1 MPGDINGMLFRRA
14 AFLALVCLV
23 IHAPVRAD
31 SPRTRDV
38 TIRRDTFGVP
48 HISGKTD
55 ADAAF
60 GLMYA
65 QAEDN
70 FWQLETDYART
81 LGRAA
86 ELEGPSALAGDLVV
100 HAWQAVEHA
109 QEHYRTADPKLRAL
123 CDAFAAGVNRY
134 LATHPQV
141 KPRLLTHFEPWFI
154 LATEHRGP
162 AGRGITRADRERA
175 FPVLTQFPATSDP
188 ALAAE
193 IRFPGDLPAD
203 AELSGEG
210 SNMWAISGSRT
221 TTGRPMLL
229 INPHV
234 GFFGGGQRYEAHL
247 SSREGLDVS
256 GFAILGTPYIR
267 SGHNRHLAWSHTNNY
282 AFTSD
287 TYQESADA
295 THSATAWSDT
305 VKVLTS
311 TGLQALPVTFR
322 RTHHGPVLGLRLQA
336 DGATQ
341 ALTVRAIESEGGSMA
356 QRWAMARAGNLTD
369 FKQAL
374 GQVALTGSN
383 TIYADAAGNIFYL
396 HGNGIPKR
404 NPNLDWSGLV
414 DGSNP
419 ETEWLGRHKLEDL
432 PQVLN
437 PASGWLQNC
446 NSTPFLTTDGPEN
459 PRRESYPAYMAPEP
473 DTPRSRRSRDILAGT
488 HKFSFEEFTKLALD
502 TKVGLA
508 KDRIPELLAQF
519 ATLQTAD
526 PSRAALLAPL
536 VNDLTAWDQIATIE
550 STSTTLFMSLEME
563 AVKLRRPGSAT
574 DPYLLLT
581 ALEKASNSLQQTWGT
596 PKVAWGEINRLQRIH
611 TSGTD
616 QPPSD
621 ARPSLAVPGIPS
633 FAGGI
638 FTFGADPVPGQKRW
652 YGVRGDTYTSV
663 VNFAAGKIE
672 AKSLLVFGQSADP
685 ASPHHLDQARLYA
698 AGRFKSAWFEMK
710 QIKRHTER
718 SYRP

>member
-1 MPGDINGMLFRRA
+1 MLFRRRS
-14 AFLALVCLV
+14 FLALAYLA
-23 IHAPVRAD
+23 IQAPVWAAG
-31 SPRTRDV
+31 SAARDV

-48 HISGKTD
+48 HISGNTD
-55 ADAAF
+55 ADAVF

-65 QAEDN
+65 QSEDN
-70 FWQLETDYART
+70 FWQLETDYAQT

-86 ELEGPSALAGDLVV
+86 ELDGPSALAGDLVV
-100 HAWQAVEHA
+100 HAWQTVEHA

-134 LATHPQV
+134 LATHPAV
-141 KPRLLTHFEPWFI
+141 KPRLLAHFEPWFI

-162 AGRGITRADRERA
+162 AGRGITRTDRERA
-175 FPVLTQFPATSDP
+175 FPVLSQFPAATDP
-188 ALAAE
+188 ALTAE

-287 TYQESADA
+287 TYLESVAATRDA
-295 THSATAWSDT
+295 TEWTDTLKVLSATGPQTIS
-305 VKVLTS
+305 
-311 TGLQALPVTFR
+311 VTFR
-322 RTHHGPVLGLRLQA
+322 RTHHGPVLGLRLSS
-336 DGATQ
+336 DGAAQ

-356 QRWAMARAGNLTD
+356 QRWAMARAANLTE

-374 GQVALTGSN
+374 GRVALTGSN
-383 TIYADAAGNIFYL
+383 TIYADDAGNIFYV

-404 NPNLDWSGLV
+404 NPKLDWSGIV
-414 DGSNP
+414 DGANP
-419 ETEWLGRHKLEDL
+419 ETEWLGKHKLEDL
-432 PQVLN
+432 PQILN
-437 PASGWLQNC
+437 PVSGWLQNC
-446 NSTPFLTTDGPEN
+446 NSTPFLTTEGQEN
-459 PRRESYPAYMAPEP
+459 PRRENYPAYLAPEP

-488 HKFSFEEFTKLALD
+488 HRFSFEEFTKVALD

-519 ATLQTAD
+519 TALQATD
-526 PSRAALLAPL
+526 PKRAEGLALL
-536 VNDLTAWDQIATIE
+536 VNELKAWDQVANIE
-550 STSTTLFMSLEME
+550 STPTTLFITLEME
-563 AVKLRRPGSAT
+563 AVKLRRPT
-574 DPYLLLT
+574 VPVDPYLLLT
-581 ALEKASNSLQQTWGT
+581 ALERASASIQQTWGT
-596 PKVAWGEINRLQRIH
+596 PKVAWGEINRFQRIH
-611 TSGTD
+611 TSGTE

-621 ARPSLAVPGIPS
+621 ARPSLPVPGIPS

-638 FTFGADPVPGQKRW
+638 FTFGADPVQGQKRW
-652 YGVRGDTYTSV
+652 YGLRGDTYTSV
-663 VNFAAGKIE
+663 VNFAGRKIE

-685 ASPHHLDQARLYA
+685 GSPHYLDQANLYA
-698 AGRFKSAWFEMK
+698 TGRFKPAWFEPK
-710 QIKRHTER
+710 DVKKHLER
-718 SYRP
+718 TYHP